1 MRKIQS
7 SQQALFQFR
16 GIPPVGMA
24 ISMALQHLVAMVVG
38 CVTPAI
44 NPRPY
49 SSVVYNNARE
59 FLARVKDFFTAIGK
73 PEPTFL
79 GEAIP
84 INGSGAQ
91 TDDQV

>member
-44 NPRPY
+44 II
-49 SSVVYNNARE
+49 
-59 FLARVKDFFTAIGK
+59 FTQ
-73 PEPTFL
+73 L
-79 GEAIP
+79 LMP
-84 INGSGAQ
+84 ICQSFGMSTIQ
-91 TDDQV
+91 

>member
-24 ISMALQHLVAMVVG
+24 ISMALQQLVAMVVG

-44 NPRPY
+44 II
-49 SSVVYNNARE
+49 AH
-59 FLARVKDFFTAIGK
+59 AA
-73 PEPTFL
+73 
-79 GEAIP
+79 
-84 INGSGAQ
+84 
-91 TDDQV
+91 